1 MTEAKLRPF
10 TRPGLDVL
18 FVALNPPQQ
27 SNSNGHYFSGNSSA
41 FFKLLTLSGL
51 ITEPVPKACADEK
64 VFGTTEINHLGASFG
79 VIDLVED
86 VVETNSAM
94 LRVTKAHVNDL
105 IRRIRDL
112 NPRFVCVIHSKVRDA
127 LNTYGNLHRP
137 LDYGWCGNILPD
149 SNAGFVLNYFPNGN
163 SIPDAEK
170 IRIFGLLRDMLGVN
184 FQDASVMLK
193 TR

>member
-1 MTEAKLRPF
+1 MTEARLKPF

-41 FFKLLTLSGL
+41 FFKLLALSGL
-51 ITEPVPKACADEK
+51 ITEPVLKAFADEK

-79 VIDLVED
+79 VIDLVDD
-86 VVETNSAM
+86 VVETNSAK

-105 IRRIRDL
+105 ISRIRNL

-127 LNTYGNLHRP
+127 LKTHGNLP
-137 LDYGWCGNILPD
+137 LDYGCCGTVLPG
-149 SNAGFVLNYFPNGN
+149 STTEFV
-163 SIPDAEK
+163 
-170 IRIFGLLRDMLGVN
+170 VN
-184 FQDASVMLK
+184 
-193 TR
+193 